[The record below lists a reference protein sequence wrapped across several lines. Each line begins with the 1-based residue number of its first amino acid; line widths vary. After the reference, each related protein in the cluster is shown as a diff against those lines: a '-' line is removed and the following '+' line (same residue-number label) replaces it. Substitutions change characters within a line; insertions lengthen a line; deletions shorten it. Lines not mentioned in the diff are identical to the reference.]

1 MTDNLP
7 RKEFWHIN
15 DFRLFERHIAA
26 VSDFQHREFFS
37 CLYQFSGTAGRHLL
51 IPAIPVILIATGRE
65 FEESIFLR
73 HEFGIAAELTAHGVI
88 RLAFTENRLCHVCP
102 HLIEALAE
110 PAFRI
115 IKATNHAVVQN
126 AVEIVLPRQ
135 VINLDRRPDFY
146 IRHTQI
152 PSIFILCF
160 CVADS
165 IATNRSIKELNSAS
179 VSFFASLTEKN
190 GPMVSDHSCSLSRT

>member
-1 MTDNLP
+1 MTGHEL
-7 RKEFWHIN
+7 
-15 DFRLFERHIAA
+15 
-26 VSDFQHREFFS
+26 
-37 CLYQFSGTAGRHLL
+37 
-51 IPAIPVILIATGRE
+51 
-65 FEESIFLR
+65 EENIVLR
-73 HEFGIAAELTAHGVI
+73 HELGIATELTAYGVVGLALAHHG
-88 RLAFTENRLCHVCP
+88 LLHVCP
-102 HLIEALAE
+102 HLIEAFAE

-115 IKATNHAVVQN
+115 VEAADHAVVQN

-152 PSIFILCF
+152 PPIFILCF

>member
-1 MTDNLP
+1 MSFI
-7 RKEFWHIN
+7 E
-15 DFRLFERHIAA
+15 LFLLAVGLSMDAFA
-26 VSDFQHREFFS
+26 VSVCKGLAMKKADLKSMAVCGIWFGGFQA
-37 CLYQFSGTAGRHLL
+37 LMPLAGFLL
-51 IPAIPVILIATGRE
+51 GSLFADI
-65 FEESIFLR
+65 
-73 HEFGIAAELTAHGVI
+73 
-88 RLAFTENRLCHVCP
+88 
-102 HLIEALAE
+102 IEAAD
-110 PAFRI
+110 
-115 IKATNHAVVQN
+115 HAVVQN

-152 PSIFILCF
+152 PPIFILCF